1 MTRILAIISLLFLF
15 NYSAPLI
22 EQKLDQTDKVQA
34 IDKIQ
39 SEVNIPEFMSAIGQI
54 FAQVEQ
60 LLKQLNVNLEELP
73 KTPKKEEPIEKI
85 ELQTPD
91 KQLFSISNIEL
102 GQTKEQIEMNVG
114 AAKRSSLNEYGSDWY
129 AYHTNYHNF
138 LMVMYDGNNKA
149 SGVYT
154 DQDLISSAN
163 GIKRGSSKDEV
174 HTILG
179 NPLKQIQKR
188 RYVYQFEEDRD
199 YDVYLQ
205 DNAYVTIFYDKHEG
219 NTVTAMQIIRKDI
232 EDEKTDFYTKASPEL
247 KEGFEYQMFD
257 LTNAA
262 RVNHQLPVLTWDE
275 HVRETARKHSSDMA
289 VNNYFDHTNLK
300 GQSPFDRM
308 KEDDIIFRL
317 AGENLAYG
325 QFSSIFAH
333 EGLMNS
339 LGHRENILREGYRYL
354 GVGVAFN
361 NESHPYYTENFYA
374 K

>member
-22 EQKLDQTDKVQA
+22 EQKLDHTDKVQA

-39 SEVNIPEFMSAIGQI
+39 SEVNIPEIMSAIGQI

-60 LLKQLNVNLEELP
+60 LLKQLNLNLEELP

-129 AYHTNYHNF
+129 AYHNNYHNF
-138 LMVMYDGNNKA
+138 FMVMFDENNKA

-154 DQDLISSAN
+154 DQDLISSTN
-163 GIKRGSSKDEV
+163 GIKRGSPKDEV

-179 NPLKQIQKR
+179 NPLKQIQKG

-219 NTVTAMQIIRKDI
+219 NTVTAMQMIRKDI
-232 EDEKTDFYTKASPEL
+232 EDKKADFYTKASPEL

-262 RVNHQLPVLTWDE
+262 RVNHQLPVLTWDD

-289 VNNYFDHTNLK
+289 VNDYFDHTNLK

-308 KEDDIIFRL
+308 KQDDIIFRL